1 MLNSD
6 LDRIVN
12 SDEVQNVLRPKKFHS
27 KKTVL
32 KKNPLKNLYAMV
44 KLNPNALQ
52 QRRRKILSD
61 KKNAERNK
69 LAREG
74 KLKPTSPQE
83 LKSDKMAKKYEKVT
97 SEAKARLH
105 KVVVHG
111 ENVERPKK
119 VQQKKPEQKKTEKK

>member
-1 MLNSD
+1 MLYNKEEE
-6 LDRIVN
+6 RFY
-12 SDEVQNVLRPKKFHS
+12 Q
-27 KKTVL
+27 T
-32 KKNPLKNLYAMV
+32 
-44 KLNPNALQ
+44 
-52 QRRRKILSD
+52 